1 MVHKSLIYATI
12 IICTILLLQSCNKQ
26 QNDLLFKIPD
36 NYIKSIETRYY
47 EPLFLNG
54 KWLTGDEIED
64 IYICPKIEYFDEFNN
79 ILLEKEIRDS
89 INQVYDNFYTR
100 TYYFDPKTGKMSKQ
114 VKFRADSEMNNY
126 GIKEYKRDSL
136 GRLISIK
143 VTDNGKLGV
152 VWWNNYCPE
161 SISYDSEGNK
171 TEKQNNLTTITK
183 KIHSDS
189 DITVYMKQV
198 IDENNSY
205 KYRGVYGL
213 IEYEIITTDTK
224 TGNTNMKLTEII
236 QYGELSKKSMT
247 CYKYNNNGNLIK
259 KEIFKIETP
268 TFFKVPRDLSPEE
281 EKDYIKENYFGS
293 NVEYTCCYEEF
304 QREYNSNNDLI
315 YESYIK
321 NTKISPDEFPIEF
334 NIQDYICNITGMTS
348 YSFDESSKTYYD
360 YVYNEKN
367 DWIKRIKY
375 HRVQDMSQFVRSA
388 NENKPDQQV
397 EEIIIRK
404 IDYFE

>member
-1 MVHKSLIYATI
+1 
-12 IICTILLLQSCNKQ
+12 
-26 QNDLLFKIPD
+26 
-36 NYIKSIETRYY
+36 
-47 EPLFLNG
+47 
-54 KWLTGDEIED
+54 
-64 IYICPKIEYFDEFNN
+64 
-79 ILLEKEIRDS
+79 
-89 INQVYDNFYTR
+89 
-100 TYYFDPKTGKMSKQ
+100 
-114 VKFRADSEMNNY
+114 MNNY

-143 VTDNGKLGV
+143 VTDYGKLGV

-161 SISYDSEGNK
+161 SINYDSEGNK

-189 DITVYMKQV
+189 DMTVYMKQV

-205 KYRGVYGL
+205 EYKGVYGI

-224 TGNTNMKLTEII
+224 TGNTNMKLTEFI
-236 QYGELSKKSMT
+236 QYGELSEKSMT

-268 TFFKVPRDLSPEE
+268 TFFKVPIDLSPEE
-281 EKDYIKENYFGS
+281 EKDYIKENYFGP
-293 NVEYTCCYEEF
+293 NIQYTCCYEEF

-321 NTKISPDEFPIEF
+321 NPNISTDEFPIEF
-334 NIQDYICNITGMTS
+334 NIQDYTCYIKNPNISTDEFTCYITKQMA
-348 YSFDESSKTYYD
+348 YSFSESSKTYYD

-375 HRVQDMSQFVRSA
+375 HKVQDMSSFARSL
-388 NENKPDQQV
+388 NEDKPDQQV

-404 IDYFE
+404 IDYFD